1 MFNNKPFLSVIIPA
15 YNEEKRIQNILLA
28 IDKYLSAQEYEYE
41 IIVVVDGATDKT
53 AETVNKYLPII
64 HNLHLINNEKNQGK
78 GAVVAQG
85 MLSAKGAVRVFTDA
99 DNSTAIDHI
108 EKFLPFFKDG
118 FDVVIGSRR
127 TRGAKIATHQSFIK
141 ELAGR
146 LGNLWIRF
154 FGVGGIKDTQCGFKA
169 FTEHAA
175 EDVFKRLTIFRWG
188 FDIEALAVAKLLKY
202 KIKEAPVVWINDSQ
216 SHVKAS
222 AYLQVLWE
230 TLKVRWNIILGK
242 YKNNI

>member
-28 IDKYLSAQEYEYE
+28 VDKYLSAQEYEYE
-41 IIVVVDGATDKT
+41 IIVVVDGAMDKT
-53 AETVNKYLPII
+53 AEIVNKYLPLI
-64 HNLHLINNEKNQGK
+64 HNLHLLNNEKNQGK

-85 MLSAKGAVRVFTDA
+85 MLAAKGAIRVFTDT

-118 FDVVIGSRR
+118 FDIVIGSRR
-127 TRGAKIATHQSFIK
+127 TRGSKIAVHQSFIK

-146 LGNLWIRF
+146 LGNFWIRIF
-154 FGVGGIKDTQCGFKA
+154 AVGGIKDTQCGFKA
-169 FTEHAA
+169 FTEYAA
-175 EDVFKRLTIFRWG
+175 EDIFKRLTIFRWG
-188 FDIEALAVAKLLKY
+188 FDIEVLAVAKFLKY

-222 AYLQVLWE
+222 TYLQVLWE
-230 TLKVRWNIILGK
+230 TLKVGWNIIIGK
-242 YKNNI
+242 YK

>member
-15 YNEEKRIQNILLA
+15 YNEEGRIQNTLLA
-28 IDKYLSAQEYEYE
+28 VDKYLSGQEYEYE
-41 IIVVVDGATDKT
+41 IIVVVDGAFDKT
-53 AETVNKYLPII
+53 AEIVNKYLPLI

-78 GAVVAQG
+78 GAVVGQG
-85 MLSAKGAVRVFTDA
+85 MLAARGVIRVFMDA

-108 EKFLPFFKDG
+108 EKFLSFFKDG
-118 FDVVIGSRR
+118 FDIVIGSRR
-127 TRGAKIATHQSFIK
+127 IKGAKISVHQSFVK

-146 LGNLWIRF
+146 LGNLWIRI

-169 FTEHAA
+169 FTEQSA

-188 FDIEALAVAKLLKY
+188 FDIESLAVAKLLKY
-202 KIKEAPVVWINDSQ
+202 KIKEAPVVWINDTQ
-216 SHVKAS
+216 SHVRAS

-230 TLKVRWNIILGK
+230 TLKIRWNIVRGK
-242 YKNNI
+242 YKK